1 MPFSQKLNGKL
12 TKLLNV
18 NRSHWIQAHNMITF
32 ANIKIYPSTLD
43 ESIKNVE
50 TYVKSK
56 KYHYQIS
63 LNAAKVVE
71 AQKNPKLLEIIN
83 NADILNADGMPIK
96 IIIQILYRKQTDRMG
111 GLDYMDELAIKY
123 PEYKYY
129 FLGSTEEV
137 VLKTVEHYKNKYNL
151 NIVGW
156 RNGFFKNNE
165 LIYIIDDINKK
176 ETDILFVALG
186 TPAKE
191 YFLYDNKE
199 ALKCKFAVGVG
210 GAFNII
216 AGVSKRAPLWVQE
229 CGMEWFYRILQEP
242 RRMWK
247 RYAKTNPVFIWMVA
261 KEYIRLKTGNR
272 KGED

>member
-1 MPFSQKLNGKL
+1 M
-12 TKLLNV
+12 V
-18 NRSHWIQAHNMITF
+18 TF
-32 ANIKIYPSTLD
+32 ANIKVYPSTLD

-50 TYVKSK
+50 IYVKSK

-71 AQKNPKLLEIIN
+71 AQKDPKLLEIIN
-83 NADILNADGMPIK
+83 CADILNADGMPIK
-96 IIIQILYRKQTDRMG
+96 IIIQFLFRKQTDRLG
-111 GLDYMDELAIKY
+111 GLDYLDGLAIKY

-137 VLKTVEHYKNKYNL
+137 LLKTVEHYKNKYNL

-156 RNGFFKNNE
+156 RNGFFKKNE
-165 LIYIIDDINKK
+165 LIDIIDDINKK

-199 ALKCKFAVGVG
+199 VLKCKFAVGVG

-216 AGVSKRAPLWVQE
+216 AGVSKRAPLWVQNV
-229 CGMEWFYRILQEP
+229 GMEWFYRFLQEP
-242 RRMWK
+242 KRMWR
-247 RYAKTNPVFIWMVA
+247 RYLVGNSQFIWLVL
-261 KEYIRLKTGNR
+261 KEVIRL
-272 KGED
+272 